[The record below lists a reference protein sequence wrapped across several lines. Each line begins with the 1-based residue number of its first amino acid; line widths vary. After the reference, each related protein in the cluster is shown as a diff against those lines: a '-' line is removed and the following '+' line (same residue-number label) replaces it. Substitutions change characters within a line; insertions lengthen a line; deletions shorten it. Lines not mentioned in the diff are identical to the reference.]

1 VADRITF
8 EARGLRE
15 LEAALRK
22 LPVDFQTDM
31 LKPALEAGGEVL
43 KRGMVQR
50 VPRRTG
56 ATSGQIEARADVGK
70 TAGVA
75 TVGILEGG
83 KTGLAYRLRFIEFG
97 TKAHQVVA
105 TAFQRTKKGRR
116 RAGGKRALAA
126 PGFGPR
132 VKVEIPAISAKHP
145 LARTIEEDSPRAIFA
160 FSKSLYEAL
169 RAFCARQPGGSAN

>member
-22 LPVDFQTDM
+22 LPVEFQKDM
-31 LKPALEAGGEVL
+31 LAPALEQGGDVL

-56 ATSGQIEARADVGK
+56 ATSGQIEARTDVGK
-70 TAGVA
+70 AAGVA

-83 KTGLAYRLRFIEFG
+83 KTSLAYVLRFIEFG

-105 TAFQRTKKGRR
+105 TAYQRTKKGARR
-116 RAGGKRALAA
+116 GQGKKALAGR
-126 PGFGPR
+126 GFGPR
-132 VKVEIPAISAKHP
+132 VSAMIPAISAKHP
-145 LARTIEEDSPRAIFA
+145 LSRTLEEDSPRAIFA

-169 RAFCARQPGGSAN
+169 RDFCGRQPGGKAN